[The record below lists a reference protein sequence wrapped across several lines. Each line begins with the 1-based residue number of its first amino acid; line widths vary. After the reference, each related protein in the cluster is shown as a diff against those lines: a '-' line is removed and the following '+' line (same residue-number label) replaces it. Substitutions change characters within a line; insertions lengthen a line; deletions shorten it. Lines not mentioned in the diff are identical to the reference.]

1 MCFLKW
7 RGRNSR
13 TKNQI
18 EMDKKQNKLQ
28 NVAIEM
34 VLRASDIVKKRSSIQ
49 LSVSQSRRVSLEM
62 FICDSLVIF

>member
-1 MCFLKW
+1 
-7 RGRNSR
+7 
-13 TKNQI
+13 
-18 EMDKKQNKLQ
+18 MDKKQNKLQ

>member
-7 RGRNSR
+7 RGSNSR

-34 VLRASDIVKKRSSIQ
+34 VLRASDIVKKGVQYNFQ
-49 LSVSQSRRVSLEM
+49 LVNQGESL
-62 FICDSLVIF
+62 